1 MYLRHTIRKKDG
13 KVHRYWCLVRSVR
26 VGRRVIQ
33 QTVAHLGELDE
44 QGRVEARAL
53 ARRLIGTPEQARLF
67 KDGSEQLT
75 VPVRLK
81 GIRIERSRQFGDVY
95 LALALWR
102 GTGLEDLC
110 ERLLPVG
117 KERIAW
123 AKMAAV
129 LVAARFC
136 EPSSELHIAEDWYR
150 RTALSDLLQLGDEEV
165 NKDRLYR
172 GLDHLLAHKAELE
185 AHLSQRCG
193 ELFAVENEVLLY
205 DVTSTYF
212 EGQAEANPQAQRG
225 YSRDHRPDCKQV
237 CIALVV
243 TFDGFPLG
251 YEVFAGN
258 THDSRTLQTI
268 VATME
273 ARHGMLGRVWITDR
287 GMASADNLA
296 WLRQTG
302 RRYIIGAPKSEL
314 KKFASELARPDGWR
328 TVHEGVEVKL
338 TRHPETE
345 ETVILCRSADRR
357 SKERAMHDKFSRR
370 IEEALDRLAA
380 RLARSKK
387 RVDPAMVNRQI
398 GRILQQNQRSA
409 ARFAI
414 ALEPDGCPAGFRLG
428 VVYNDRVRRLGRA
441 LGGRLSVAFEHQ
453 RLERSTALEG
463 LYPAHAGRSRFSYP
477 EGSAQRPSDLA
488 PARGSRAGSYPRL
501 LSCLRAVEEPRDVAA
516 ARRSR
521 QFTAHHSGRAC
532 AHSVPG
538 RRVADHNARP
548 NSLALR
554 DPARPRPGRSPRSA
568 RHRPAQAHAPRR
580 ARGANARPHRL
591 IAHPHPKCSDDFSA
605 KALICLWPGCRFC
618 ASWVRTNYVILASH
632 PRGTGRMSLTQ
643 KPKVEVLSP
652 RNKMPLD
659 TLVGVRGEMA
669 RLYRLA
675 LNGRI
680 ASDEMTRFIY
690 ALKEIRAC
698 LEAEILTDVQQRLVV
713 LSRNMDNHNGHR
725 ILHQPTVPSS

>member
-1 MYLRHTIRKKDG
+1 MYLRHTTIRKDG
-13 KVHRYWCLVRSVR
+13 RVHRYWRVVRSVR

-44 QGRVEARAL
+44 HGRVEARAL
-53 ARRLIGTPEQARLF
+53 ARRLIGTPEQAQLF
-67 KDGSEQLT
+67 DDDSEHLT

-110 ERLLPVG
+110 ERLLPIG

-129 LVAARFC
+129 LVTARLC

-150 RTALSDLLQLGDEEV
+150 RTALADLLQLGDEEV

-172 GLDHLLAHKAELE
+172 ALDHLLMHKQALE
-185 AHLSQRCG
+185 AHLSKRCG
-193 ELFAVENEVLLY
+193 ELFAVQNEVLLY

-258 THDSRTLQTI
+258 VHDSRTLQTI

-273 ARHGMLGRVWITDR
+273 ARHGVLGRVWIADR

-314 KKFASELARPDGWR
+314 KKFGAELGRPDGWR

-357 SKERAMHDKFSRR
+357 SKEQAMHDKFSRR
-370 IEEALDRLAA
+370 IEQALARLAA
-380 RLARSKK
+380 RLARSRK
-387 RVDPAMVNRQI
+387 RLDPATVNRQI
-398 GRILQQNQRSA
+398 GRILQQNQRAA

-414 ALEPDGCPAGFRLG
+414 TLEPDSCPAGFHLRVAYNTSFDDWATLSEGAYLLRSNIDDWSDQQLWKAYIQLTQVEAAFRIQKDQLNVRPIWHQREDRVQAHILVCFLAFVLWKSLEMWQQRAGLGNSPRTILEEIARIQSHDVILPTATHGQVRLRCVTQPDAAQAALLDRLG
-428 VVYNDRVRRLGRA
+428 IVL
-441 LGGRLSVAFEHQ
+441 
-453 RLERSTALEG
+453 
-463 LYPAHAGRSRFSYP
+463 
-477 EGSAQRPSDLA
+477 
-488 PARGSRAGSYPRL
+488 
-501 LSCLRAVEEPRDVAA
+501 
-516 ARRSR
+516 
-521 QFTAHHSGRAC
+521 
-532 AHSVPG
+532 
-538 RRVADHNARP
+538 
-548 NSLALR
+548 
-554 DPARPRPGRSPRSA
+554 
-568 RHRPAQAHAPRR
+568 
-580 ARGANARPHRL
+580 
-591 IAHPHPKCSDDFSA
+591 PK
-605 KALICLWPGCRFC
+605 
-618 ASWVRTNYVILASH
+618 
-632 PRGTGRMSLTQ
+632 RM
-643 KPKVEVLSP
+643 
-652 RNKMPLD
+652 
-659 TLVGVRGEMA
+659 
-669 RLYRLA
+669 RLA
-675 LNGRI
+675 ERD
-680 ASDEMTRFIY
+680 ASPLAAT
-690 ALKEIRAC
+690 A
-698 LEAEILTDVQQRLVV
+698 
-713 LSRNMDNHNGHR
+713 
-725 ILHQPTVPSS
+725 

>member
-1 MYLRHTIRKKDG
+1 MYLRHTIRRKDG
-13 KVHRYWCLVRSVR
+13 KVHRYWRLVRSVR

-33 QTVAHLGELDE
+33 QTVAQLGELDE
-44 QGRVEARAL
+44 RGRIEARAL
-53 ARRLIGTPEQARLF
+53 ARRLIGAPEQVALF
-67 KDGSEQLT
+67 DDGSEHVT

-81 GIRIERSRQFGDVY
+81 GIRIERTRQFGEVY

-110 ERLLPVG
+110 ERLLPIG

-136 EPSSELHIAEDWYR
+136 EPSSELHIAEGWYR
-150 RTALSDLLQLGDEEV
+150 RTALCDLLQLGDEEV

-172 GLDHLLAHKAELE
+172 GLDQLLAHKAALE
-185 AHLSQRCG
+185 AHLSKRCG
-193 ELFAVENEVLLY
+193 ELFAVQNEVLLY

-314 KKFASELARPDGWR
+314 KRFGSELTCPGGWR
-328 TVHEGVEVKL
+328 TVQEGVEVKL
-338 TRHPETE
+338 TRHPETG

-370 IEEALDRLAA
+370 IEEALERLAA
-380 RLARSKK
+380 RIARSNK
-387 RVDPAMVNRQI
+387 RLDPAPINRQI
-398 GRILQQNQRSA
+398 GRILQQNQRAA

-414 ALEPDGCPAGFRLG
+414 TLEPDVCLAGFRLR
-428 VVYNDRVRRLGRA
+428 VAYNASFDDWATLSEGAYLLRSNISDWSDQQLWKAYIQLTQAEAAFRIQKDQLNVRPIWHQREDRVQAHILVCFLAFVLWKSLEMWQQRAGLGNSPRTILEELARIQSHDVVLPTATHGQIRLRCVTQPDTAQAALLDRLGIV
-441 LGGRLSVAFEHQ
+441 L
-453 RLERSTALEG
+453 
-463 LYPAHAGRSRFSYP
+463 
-477 EGSAQRPSDLA
+477 
-488 PARGSRAGSYPRL
+488 
-501 LSCLRAVEEPRDVAA
+501 
-516 ARRSR
+516 
-521 QFTAHHSGRAC
+521 
-532 AHSVPG
+532 
-538 RRVADHNARP
+538 
-548 NSLALR
+548 
-554 DPARPRPGRSPRSA
+554 
-568 RHRPAQAHAPRR
+568 
-580 ARGANARPHRL
+580 
-591 IAHPHPKCSDDFSA
+591 PK
-605 KALICLWPGCRFC
+605 
-618 ASWVRTNYVILASH
+618 
-632 PRGTGRMSLTQ
+632 RM
-643 KPKVEVLSP
+643 
-652 RNKMPLD
+652 
-659 TLVGVRGEMA
+659 
-669 RLYRLA
+669 
-675 LNGRI
+675 RI
-680 ASDEMTRFIY
+680 AEH
-690 ALKEIRAC
+690 ALPAF
-698 LEAEILTDVQQRLVV
+698 AQTA
-713 LSRNMDNHNGHR
+713 
-725 ILHQPTVPSS
+725 